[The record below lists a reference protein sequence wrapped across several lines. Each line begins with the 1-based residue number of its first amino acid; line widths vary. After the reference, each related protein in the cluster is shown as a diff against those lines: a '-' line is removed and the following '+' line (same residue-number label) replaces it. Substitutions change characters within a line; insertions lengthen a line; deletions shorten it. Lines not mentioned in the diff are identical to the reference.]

1 MQLLAVTRDQIK
13 RPGWVQPAAAVEAVE
28 AVEAG
33 AVSNVCFVLCSHKR
47 SCMLLL

>member
-13 RPGWVQPAAAVEAVE
+13 RPGWVQPAAAAE